1 MAGAVVVLLLVLVSP
16 PPPVVD
22 APLLGVVPVLRPL
35 APPPLVAPPPPE
47 VALLLLFE
55 LEFDAPEVALLLV
68 VPEFELP
75 VLLALCV
82 DGAAALVVGT
92 VRGGA
97 PVVSLLPAPLPP
109 QAARAIA
116 ESTATPAVAIV
127 RV

>member
-1 MAGAVVVLLLVLVSP
+1 MLLLVLVRP

-22 APLLGVVPVLRPL
+22 APLLDVVPVLRPL

-97 PVVSLLPAPLPP
+97 PVVSLLPVPLPP